1 METKTTEIAKTIKS
15 TRQRRKQP
23 EASHMSLPIAYENEL
38 HRLIQVSAYL
48 LAEEDGFR
56 QSPMHYWL
64 TAEEHMEL
72 GL

>member
-1 METKTTEIAKTIKS
+1 MAKKDTRQTIK
-15 TRQRRKQP
+15 QRGDNHQ
-23 EASHMSLPIAYENEL
+23 SLPIAYENEL
-38 HRLIQVSAYL
+38 HRLIQISAYT

-64 TAEEHMEL
+64 IAEEKMEL